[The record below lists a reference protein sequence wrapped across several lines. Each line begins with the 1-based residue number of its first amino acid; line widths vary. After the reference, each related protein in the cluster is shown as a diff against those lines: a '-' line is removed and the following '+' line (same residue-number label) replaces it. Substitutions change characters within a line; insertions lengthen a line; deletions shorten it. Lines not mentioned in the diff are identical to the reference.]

1 MEMKRFAINQLIEW
15 KDRKDKKPIIIRGAR
30 QVGKTWIMKE
40 FGKRCYEKYVY
51 VNFEDNP
58 KIERLFQLD
67 LNTERLI
74 EGLSAY
80 SGVSIDKETLIIFD
94 EVQAVPKALT
104 SLKYFNEN
112 APQYQIVTAGSLLG
126 IALHPGTSFPVGKV
140 EFMDLRPLSFSEFLC
155 AVNYERYVDIL
166 ESGDFS
172 LIGTLKPE
180 LVDLLKKYMFVGGMP
195 EAVAQYAASKDY
207 IKVREIQGDILKAYE
222 NDFSK
227 HAPNSI
233 VPRIRMLWQSIPRQL
248 AKENRKFIYGLVKE
262 GARAREYELALMWL
276 IDCGLIHKVNR
287 VSAGNLPLKAYE
299 DMNAFKLFML
309 DTGLLCA
316 LSGIEAN
323 ALIDGDKLFTDYK
336 GAITE
341 QFALQQLINTGI
353 MPFYWSNETS
363 SGEVDF
369 VFQAGSEVVPLEVK
383 AAENLQAK
391 SLRVFAEKYK
401 IEKAVR
407 TSLSDFRTE
416 TWLINLPLYML
427 EHIKKYFEPRVVKPA
442 KKGREKRERERK

>member
-1 MEMKRFAINQLIEW
+1 MEMKRFALSQLIEW
-15 KDRKDKKPIIIRGAR
+15 KDKKNKKPMIIRGAR
-30 QVGKTWIMKE
+30 QVGKTWLMKE
-40 FGKRCYEKYVY
+40 FGKHYYEKYVY

-58 KIERLFQLD
+58 QMDRMFSLD
-67 LNTERLI
+67 LNPKRLI
-74 EGLSAY
+74 EGLSTYA
-80 SGVSIDKETLIIFD
+80 GVSIDQDTLIIFD
-94 EVQAVPKALT
+94 EVQVVPKALT

-112 APQYQIVTAGSLLG
+112 APQYQILTAGSLLG
-126 IALHPGTSFPVGKV
+126 IALHQGTSFPVGKV
-140 EFMDLRPLSFSEFLC
+140 EFMDLHPLSFSEFLC
-155 AVNYERYVDIL
+155 AVDYERYAEVL
-166 ESGDFS
+166 KSGDFS
-172 LIGTLKPE
+172 FIEILKPE
-180 LVDLLKKYMFVGGMP
+180 LIDLLKKYIFVGGMP
-195 EAVAQYAASKDY
+195 EAVVQYNASKDY
-207 IKVREIQGDILKAYE
+207 TKVREVQGDILKSYE

-248 AKENRKFIYGLVKE
+248 AKENRKFIYSLIKE

-276 IDCGLIHKVNR
+276 VDCGLIRKINR

-309 DTGLLCA
+309 DSGLLCA

-323 ALIDGDKLFTDYK
+323 VLIDGDKLLTDYK

-341 QFALQQLINTGI
+341 QFALQQLINAEI
-353 MPFYWSNETS
+353 MPFYWSNDTS

-369 VFQAGSEVVPLEVK
+369 VFQSGSKVIPLEVK

-391 SLRVFAEKYK
+391 SLRSFTGKYK

-407 TSLSDFRTE
+407 TSLSDFRAE

-427 EHIKKYFEPRVVKPA
+427 ENIKKYL
-442 KKGREKRERERK
+442 

>member
-1 MEMKRFAINQLIEW
+1 MKRFAISQLIAW
-15 KDRKDKKPIIIRGAR
+15 KEKKEKKPLIIRGAR

-40 FGKRCYEKYVY
+40 FGKRHYEKYVY
-51 VNFEDNP
+51 INFEDDP
-58 KIERLFQLD
+58 KIERLFLLD

-80 SGVSIDKETLIIFD
+80 SGVSIDENTLIIFD

-112 APQYQIVTAGSLLG
+112 APQYQIIAAGSILG
-126 IALHPGTSFPVGKV
+126 IALHQGTSFPVGKV
-140 EFMDLRPLSFSEFLC
+140 EFMDLHPLSFSEFLC
-155 AVNYERYVDIL
+155 AVNYERYADIL
-166 ESGDFS
+166 KSDDIN
-172 LIGTLKPE
+172 LIGVLKPE
-180 LVDLLKKYMFVGGMP
+180 LIDLLKKYMFVGGMP

-233 VPRIRMLWQSIPRQL
+233 VPRIRMLWQSVPRQL
-248 AKENRKFIYGLVKE
+248 AKENRKFIYSLIKE

-276 IDCGLIHKVNR
+276 VDCGLIHKVNR

-316 LSGIEAN
+316 LSEIEAS

-341 QFALQQLINTGI
+341 QFVLQALINTGI
-353 MPFYWSNETS
+353 TPFYWSNETS

-369 VFQAGSEVVPLEVK
+369 VFQANSHVIPLEVK

-391 SLRVFAEKYK
+391 SLKFFTDKYK
-401 IEKAVR
+401 IEKAIR
-407 TSLSDFRTE
+407 TSLSDYRRE
-416 TWLINLPLYML
+416 TWLVNLPLYMI
-427 EHIKKYFEPRVVKPA
+427 EHIKSIFDHV
-442 KKGREKRERERK
+442 

>member
-1 MEMKRFAINQLIEW
+1 MEMKRFALSQLIEW
-15 KDRKDKKPIIIRGAR
+15 KDKKNKKPMIIRGAR
-30 QVGKTWIMKE
+30 QVGKTWLMKE
-40 FGKRCYEKYVY
+40 FGKHYYEKYVY

-58 KIERLFQLD
+58 QMDRMFSLD
-67 LNTERLI
+67 LNPKRLI
-74 EGLSAY
+74 EGLSTYA
-80 SGVSIDKETLIIFD
+80 GVSIDQDTLIIFD

-112 APQYQIVTAGSLLG
+112 APQYQILTAGSLLG
-126 IALHPGTSFPVGKV
+126 IALHQGTSFPVGKV
-140 EFMDLRPLSFSEFLC
+140 EFMDLHPLSFSEFLC
-155 AVNYERYVDIL
+155 AVDYERYAEVL
-166 ESGDFS
+166 KSGDFS
-172 LIGTLKPE
+172 FIEILKPE
-180 LVDLLKKYMFVGGMP
+180 LIDLLKKYIFVGGMP
-195 EAVAQYAASKDY
+195 EAVVQYNASKDY
-207 IKVREIQGDILKAYE
+207 TKVREVQGDILKSYE

-248 AKENRKFIYGLVKE
+248 AKENRKFIYSLIKE

-276 IDCGLIHKVNR
+276 VDCGLIRKINR

-323 ALIDGDKLFTDYK
+323 VLIDGDKLLTDYK

-341 QFALQQLINTGI
+341 QFALQQLINAEI
-353 MPFYWSNETS
+353 MPFYWSNDTS

-369 VFQAGSEVVPLEVK
+369 VFQSGSKVIPLEVK

-391 SLRVFAEKYK
+391 SLRSFTGKYK

-407 TSLSDFRTE
+407 TSLSDFRAE

-427 EHIKKYFEPRVVKPA
+427 ENIKKYL
-442 KKGREKRERERK
+442 